1 MGNEEKKRITIR
13 TEDVSAEAEIIL
25 NDTGKA
31 IYSNLPIA
39 GTVNRWGEEIYF
51 SIPVEIE
58 RAPDAREVV
67 EVGELGYW
75 PDGSAFCIFFG
86 KTPSSR
92 GDEIR
97 AASPVNI
104 FGNIVGDARVFLDI
118 EAGSEISITAVE

>member
-1 MGNEEKKRITIR
+1 MVNTEKKRIIIR
-13 TEDVSAEAEIIL
+13 TEEVRAEAEISL

-31 IYSNLPIA
+31 IYSRLPIT

-51 SIPVEIE
+51 SIPVEISG
-58 RAPDAREVV
+58 APDAREVV

-104 FGNIVGDARVFLDI
+104 FGKIDGDARIFLRV
-118 EAGSEISITAVE
+118 ESGSEISVSVGE